1 LNMKSYNSET
11 ITSQLGQLTL
21 TGTSDSERGADSQ
34 QSGAESVVI
43 KDLPKLFQNKEV
55 ANLEWLTREME
66 KLIQKRK
73 VHEIAYKKDISKL
86 LLEMKKMLTTK
97 SDGHIALCL
106 QTIAET
112 FQVKIPTDLG
122 LHMYF
127 EVLNKYPQEVM
138 TLVTKD
144 VVATYKYARLPIP
157 SEFVSKCE
165 PIYLAHTKY
174 YRNKLHTICTY
185 EHYLANGFP
194 DNKYLEGKI

>member
-1 LNMKSYNSET
+1 MNMKSYNSET
-11 ITSQLGQLTL
+11 ITSQLDQLTL
-21 TGTSDSERGADSQ
+21 TGTSDSERGVDSL
-34 QSGAESVVI
+34 QSGAENVLL
-43 KDLPKLFQNKEV
+43 KNLPRLFQNNEI
-55 ANLEWLTREME
+55 AYLEWLTSEME

-73 VHEIAYKKDISKL
+73 VHEIAYKKNILKL

-165 PIYLAHTKY
+165 PIYLAHTNY
-174 YRNKLHTICTY
+174 YLSLIHI
-185 EHYLANGFP
+185 
-194 DNKYLEGKI
+194 

>member
-1 LNMKSYNSET
+1 MNMKSYNSET

-21 TGTSDSERGADSQ
+21 TGTSDSERGADSP
-34 QSGAESVVI
+34 QSGAENVVL
-43 KDLPKLFQNKEV
+43 KKLPRLFQNNEV
-55 ANLEWLTREME
+55 AYLEWLTSEME

-73 VHEIAYKKDISKL
+73 VHEIAYKKDILKL

-165 PIYLAHTKY
+165 PIYLAHTNY

-185 EHYLANGFP
+185 EHYLENGFP
-194 DNKYLEGKI
+194 DNKYLEKKI